1 MLTVGLKDVKFRAFH
16 GVNPSEQIVGGAFI
30 LNLSV
35 EYHPGKNVINHLD
48 ETLNYEEL
56 FHLAKDIMERPVA
69 LLEQVVTE
77 LAGKIFITYQMVE
90 QVSINLE
97 KCNPPIEQLNGSV
110 FVKYDVSRNTF
121 LQKG

>member
-1 MLTVGLKDVKFRAFH
+1 MLTVGLKDVTFRAYH
-16 GVNPSEQIVGGAFI
+16 GVYASEQIVGSDFV

-35 EYHPGKNVINHLD
+35 KYDPGKNVIHHLE

-56 FHLAKDIMERPVA
+56 FHLAKDIMESPVA

-77 LAGKIFITYQMVE
+77 MAGKIFITYPFAA

-110 FVKYDVSRNTF
+110 FVNYDISRNTF

>member
-1 MLTVGLKDVKFRAFH
+1 MLTVGLKDIKFRAYH
-16 GVNPSEQIVGGAFI
+16 GVYASEQIVGGDFI

-35 EYHPGKNVINHLD
+35 EYNPGNNVFHHIE

-56 FHLAKDIMERPVA
+56 FQMAKDIMEKPVA

-97 KCNPPIEQLNGSV
+97 KCNPPIGYLNGSV
-110 FVKYDVSRNTF
+110 FVKYAISRNTF

>member
-1 MLTVGLKDVKFRAFH
+1 MLTVGLKDVTFRAYH
-16 GVNPSEQIVGGAFI
+16 GVYASEQIVGSDFV

-35 EYHPGKNVINHLD
+35 KYDPGKNVIHHLE

-77 LAGKIFITYQMVE
+77 MAGKIFITYPFAA

-110 FVKYDVSRNTF
+110 FVNYDISRNTF